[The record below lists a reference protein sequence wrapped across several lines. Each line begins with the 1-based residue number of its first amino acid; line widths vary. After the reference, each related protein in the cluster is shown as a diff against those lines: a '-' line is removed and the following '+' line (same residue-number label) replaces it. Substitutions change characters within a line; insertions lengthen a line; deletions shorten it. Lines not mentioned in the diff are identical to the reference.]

1 MSASSCRG
9 LPANAWWISMP
20 DGTRPVPPPIALL
33 AELTHRCPLS
43 CPYCSNPLDLM
54 RREAE
59 LPADAWA
66 EIFRQAAD
74 LGVLQVHLSGG
85 EPASRRDLEEIVAAA
100 RAAGLYANL
109 ITSGIGLTAARIA
122 ALAEAGVDHVQLSVQ
137 GTRAETADRVGGY
150 RGGFARKMEVAEALA
165 RTGLALTLN
174 AVMHRHNLEE
184 LPEVFDLAERL
195 GARRVEVACVQFQG
209 WALANRAVLQPTRE
223 QVEAAKRLV
232 AEARAQRSG
241 RLVIDF
247 VPPDYHA
254 DLPKACMGGWG
265 STGLN
270 IAPDGTVLPC
280 HAAQTIPGMVF
291 AKATQTP
298 LAEIW
303 YRGPAFAA
311 FRGTDWMPEPCRSCD
326 RREVDF
332 GGCRCQALAVLGD
345 AAAPDPVC
353 RRTPGRARL
362 DALLAAEGHETGLE
376 AARWRRIPAG

>member
-1 MSASSCRG
+1 
-9 LPANAWWISMP
+9 MP
-20 DGTRPVPPPIALL
+20 DGTRIVLPPIAML

-43 CPYCSNPLDLM
+43 CPYCSNPLDLA
-54 RREAE
+54 RREVELSAE
-59 LPADAWA
+59 EWADV
-66 EIFRQAAD
+66 FRQAAG

-100 RAAGLYANL
+100 RGAGLYANL
-109 ITSGIGLTAARIA
+109 ITSGIGLTAERIA
-122 ALAEAGVDHVQLSVQ
+122 ALVAAGVDHVQLSVQ
-137 GTRAETADRVGGY
+137 GTTPATADQVGGY
-150 RGGFARKMEVAEALA
+150 RGGFARKMAVAETIAA
-165 RTGLALTLN
+165 AGVALTLN
-174 AVMHRHNLEE
+174 AVMHRHNLGE

-209 WALANRAVLQPTRE
+209 WALENRAVLQPTRG
-223 QVEAAKRLV
+223 QVEEAKRLV
-232 AEARAQRSG
+232 AEARQQRRG

-247 VPPDYHA
+247 VPPDYYA

-270 IAPDGTVLPC
+270 IAPDGSVLPC
-280 HAAQTIPGMVF
+280 HAAQTIPGMRF
-291 AKATQTP
+291 ANVKDTP
-298 LAEIW
+298 LEEIW

-345 AAAPDPVC
+345 ASAPDPVC

-362 DALLAAEGHETGLE
+362 DLLLAAEGNGPGLE
-376 AARWRRIPAG
+376 AARWRRIGG

>member
-1 MSASSCRG
+1 
-9 LPANAWWISMP
+9 MP
-20 DGTRPVPPPIALL
+20 DGSRPVPAPIALL

-43 CPYCSNPLDLM
+43 CPYCSNPLDLT

-59 LPADAWA
+59 LSAEDWADV
-66 EIFRQAAD
+66 FRQAAA

-85 EPASRRDLEEIVAAA
+85 EPAARRDLEEIVATA
-100 RAAGLYANL
+100 REAGLYANL
-109 ITSGIGLTAARIA
+109 ITSGIGLTPGRIA
-122 ALAEAGVDHVQLSVQ
+122 ALVAAGVDHVQLSVQ
-137 GTRAETADRVGGY
+137 GSRAETSDRVGGY

-165 RTGLALTLN
+165 AAGVALTLN

-209 WALANRAVLQPTRE
+209 WALANRSVLQPTRE

-232 AEARAQRSG
+232 ARARADRSG

-247 VPPDYHA
+247 VPPDYYA

-270 IAPDGTVLPC
+270 VTPDGAVLPC

-291 AKATQTP
+291 ANVRETP

-332 GGCRCQALAVLGD
+332 GGCRCQALAVLSD
-345 AAAPDPVC
+345 ASAPDPVC
-353 RRTPGRARL
+353 KRTPGRAKL
-362 DALLAAEGHETGLE
+362 DQILAAEGNAPGLD
-376 AARWRRIPAG
+376 AARWRRIGG

>member
-1 MSASSCRG
+1 MA
-9 LPANAWWISMP
+9 
-20 DGTRPVPPPIALL
+20 DGGIPVPPPIAML

-43 CPYCSNPLDLM
+43 CPYCSNPVDLA

-59 LPADAWA
+59 LSVADWA
-66 EIFRQAAD
+66 GVFRQAAA

-85 EPASRRDLEEIVAAA
+85 EPASRRDLEDIVAAA
-100 RAAGLYANL
+100 RGAGLYANL
-109 ITSGIGLTAARIA
+109 ITSGIGLTPERIA
-122 ALAEAGVDHVQLSVQ
+122 ALVAAGVDHVQLSVQ

-150 RGGFARKMEVAEALA
+150 RGGFARKMQVAEAIA
-165 RTGLALTLN
+165 AAGVALTLN

-209 WALANRAVLQPTRE
+209 WALANRAVLQPTRA
-223 QVEAAKRLV
+223 QVDEAKRLV
-232 AEARAQRSG
+232 AAARAARRG

-247 VPPDYHA
+247 VPPDYYA

-270 IAPDGTVLPC
+270 IAPDGSVLPC

-291 AKATQTP
+291 ANVREVP

-311 FRGTDWMPEPCRSCD
+311 FRGTAWMPEPCRSCD

-332 GGCRCQALAVLGD
+332 GGCRCQALAILGD

-362 DALLAAEGHETGLE
+362 DALLAAEGNAPGLE
-376 AARWRRIPAG
+376 AARWRRIGGSP